1 MKIVKHPPITRG
13 VTELMYVGD
22 DDAVE
27 KVTSHKTA
35 TLALASMGAGL
46 LLIWFGTSRAAKTL
60 GTALVAVPVATE
72 LYYHA
77 NGGCIYDDLP

>member
-27 KVTSHKTA
+27 KATA
-35 TLALASMGAGL
+35 FTPGAKLALASMAAGL
-46 LLIWFGTSRAAKTL
+46 WLAYFGKTTTAKQV
-60 GTALVAVPVATE
+60 GTVLALTPVGVE
-72 LYYHA
+72 
-77 NGGCIYDDLP
+77 IYLHSKGRCLMD